1 MIAFTYPHFTPIL
14 PMQVLQN
21 KGNRLFLIL
30 GCFFIANALIAEFIG
45 VKIFSLESTVGA
57 GPFQW
62 SLFGIDGTLNFT
74 AGVLLWPMVFVMTD
88 IINEYFGVR
97 GVRFLSYLGVF
108 LISYAFL
115 MVYMAISLSPAD
127 FWTGSYV
134 EKGVP
139 NAQNA
144 FSSIFGQGLWIIV
157 GSLTAFLIGQI
168 IDALVFRRVRRWT
181 GEQKIW
187 LRATASTMVSQL
199 IDSFVVLYI
208 AFVLGA
214 DWTMNLFL
222 AVGIVNY
229 MYKVLMAILMIPLLY
244 VVHYMIDRYLGAH
257 QAEEL
262 KIAAGH
268 HPHPDK

>member
-1 MIAFTYPHFTPIL
+1 
-14 PMQVLQN
+14 MQVLQN
-21 KGNRLFLIL
+21 KATRLFLLL
-30 GCFFIANALIAEFIG
+30 GSFFIANALIAEFIG
-45 VKIFSLESTVGA
+45 VKIFSLEGTLGA
-57 GPFQW
+57 QPFQW
-62 SLFGIDGTLNFT
+62 SLFGINGTLNFT

-97 GVRFLSYLGVF
+97 GVRFLSYVGVV

-134 EKGVP
+134 SNGVP
-139 NAQNA
+139 DAQSA

-157 GSLTAFLIGQI
+157 GSLMAFLVGQI
-168 IDALVFRRVRRWT
+168 IDALVFQRIRRWT

-187 LRATASTMVSQL
+187 IRATASTMVSQL

-214 DWTMNLFL
+214 DWSLNLFF
-222 AVGIVNY
+222 AVGLVNY
-229 MYKVLMAILMIPLLY
+229 TYKVLMAVIMIPLLY
-244 VVHYMIDRYLGAH
+244 LVHHLIDRYLG
-257 QAEEL
+257 EEL
-262 KIAAGH
+262 AEKLKVAAGH
-268 HPHPDK
+268 LPNPKSQREHSESSGIQS